1 MGGEKAQVRANNPIS
16 PAIPGHSGVNTIG
29 TMYPNNATNRPN
41 SINGVDLNNSLGSF
55 PKDIQGYQDY
65 IQNQVYLD
73 EVFLK
78 EIEYAGVESY
88 RQFFAKKVIPLHQN
102 TTSMAFQKMAGI
114 DTNPLTA
121 AVTGLTGWEAKW
133 NEVASSI
140 SQIVIT
146 TNAYGRFMKKHRF
159 ADDITRANYFG
170 ELEMMF
176 AENARITLE
185 KLAGVRLLEGA
196 SKLYVESVDA
206 FDPANPYAARL
217 TLGANPSTIDA
228 HLTWDHLQEAVFS
241 MQNFKETY
249 NIVNATSGAIETA
262 TRAAIIDGYQ
272 GEYYRVLVSRSGYR
286 QLLQDQQFL
295 DTFVIHGGAYAQDV
309 ANRSLGITSPFLQLR
324 IELLTFPLTI
334 EKTTDLKISTEGD
347 KALEVAFVIGNGS
360 SQLGGGVGIELS
372 LEGWTKLI
380 NVGYDEDKKVDVFG
394 LLSLTGWLSVIDF
407 TVIYSQSVI
416 AIPYL
421 KSTNVKAG
429 AIQVPTTP
437 EWKK

>member
-1 MGGEKAQVRANNPIS
+1 MGQFKINNPIS
-16 PAIPGHSGVNTIG
+16 PAVPGHSGVNTIG
-29 TMYPNNATNRPN
+29 SMYPNNATNRPN
-41 SINGVDLNNSLGSF
+41 TINGTDLNNSLGSF
-55 PKDIQGYQDY
+55 PKDIQGYQEY
-65 IQNQVYLD
+65 VQNQVYLD
-73 EVFLK
+73 ELFLK

-88 RQFFAKKVIPLHQN
+88 RQFFAKRVIPLHYN

-133 NEVASSI
+133 NEVASSV

-159 ADDITRANYFG
+159 ADDITKVNYFG

-206 FDPANPYAARL
+206 FNPANPYAARL
-217 TLGANPSTIDA
+217 TLGENPSTIGA
-228 HLTWDHLQEAVFS
+228 NLTWEHLQEAVYS
-241 MQNFKETY
+241 MQNFQETY
-249 NIVNATSGAIETA
+249 NIVNAATGAIGTE
-262 TRAAIIDGYQ
+262 TRAAVIDGYQ
-272 GEYYRVLVSRSGYR
+272 GEYYRVLVSRNGYR

-309 ANRSLGITSPFLQLR
+309 ANRTLGIASPFLQLK

-334 EKTTDLKISTEGD
+334 AKATNLQISTEGD

-360 SQLGGGVGIELS
+360 SQLGGGVGVELS

-380 NVGYDEDKKVDVFG
+380 SVGYEEDKKIDVFG

-421 KSTNVKAG
+421 KSALVKTG
-429 AIQVPTTP
+429 DIQVPVNP
-437 EWKK
+437 QWKK

>member
-1 MGGEKAQVRANNPIS
+1 MATQPQVKANNPIS
-16 PAIPGHSGVNTIG
+16 PAVPGHSGVNTIG
-29 TMYPNNATNRPN
+29 TMYPNNAPN
-41 SINGVDLNNSLGSF
+41 KPNNINGVDLNNSLGSF
-55 PKDIQGYQDY
+55 PKTISGYQDY
-65 IQNQVYLD
+65 IQNQVYL
-73 EVFLK
+73 EEAFLR
-78 EIEYAGVESY
+78 EIEYSGVESY
-88 RQFFAKKVIPLHQN
+88 RQFFAKKVIPLHMN

-121 AVTGLTGWEAKW
+121 SVTGLTGWEAKW

-140 SQIVIT
+140 SQIVVT

-159 ADDITRANYFG
+159 AEDISRANYFG
-170 ELEMMF
+170 ELESMF
-176 AENARITLE
+176 AENARITIE

-196 SKLYVESVDA
+196 SKMYVEAVDA
-206 FDPANPYAARL
+206 FDPANPYAPRL
-217 TLGANPSTIDA
+217 ALATNPSTIAA

-249 NIVNATSGAIETA
+249 NVVNPTSGAIETA
-262 TRAAIIDGYQ
+262 TRAAVIDGYQ
-272 GEYYRVLVSRSGYR
+272 GEYYRVLVSRNGYR

-295 DTFVIHGGAYAQDV
+295 DTFVIHGGYYAQDV
-309 ANRSLGITSPFLQLR
+309 ATKKLGITSPFLQLQ

-394 LLSLTGWLSVIDF
+394 LLSLTGWLAVIDF
-407 TVIYSQSVI
+407 TVIYPQAVI

-421 KSTNVKAG
+421 NSTYVKSG
-429 AIQVPTTP
+429 DIQVPTTP
-437 EWKK
+437 AWKK